1 MTDQVSME
9 LIMHPKH
16 IKKDVKNGVHE
27 SFHSQITQAKQLITG
42 WVKQP
47 EYESKMVRKIKL
59 ISLNIYD
66 IIVDIYTAV
75 IMHCA
80 KPIPYVSLASMVHI
94 DGFNK
99 SDSIKTVAELIALL
113 KDTGIYE
120 VSRRDSRYY
129 VQSLVN
135 LPEVLQ
141 RRIELSC
148 YLPPMVERP
157 KHIKDN
163 HTSGYL
169 TLNDSVLLGY
179 KENQHNMPLALDV
192 LNTLNSTA
200 FELDEYIINN
210 FKKDWHREELTD
222 DEIYLLDTKDRN
234 QYLIEKGTRRDYL
247 EQFEVLK
254 GHLKDRPFYFTNKY
268 DKRGRI
274 YTQGYHFSPQ
284 GTSFEKACINL
295 KTKEF
300 ITGEL

>member
-16 IKKDVKNGVHE
+16 IKKDVKEGVHK
-27 SFHSQITQAKQLITG
+27 SFTKTITQAKELITA
-42 WVKQP
+42 WVEQP
-47 EYESKMVRKIKL
+47 EHESKMARKSKL
-59 ISLNIYD
+59 LNLNIYD

-80 KPIPYVSLASMVHI
+80 KPMPYVSLASMVHI
-94 DGFNK
+94 DGFDK
-99 SDSIKTVAELIALL
+99 VDSIKVVAELIALL
-113 KDTGIYE
+113 KDTGIYAL
-120 VSRRDSRYY
+120 SRRDGKWY
-129 VQSLVN
+129 VESLVN

-141 RRIELSC
+141 RRIDLSC
-148 YLPPMVERP
+148 YLPPMVEQP
-157 KHIKDN
+157 QTIKNN

-169 TLNDSVLLGY
+169 TINDSVLLGF

-192 LNTLNSTA
+192 LNTLNNTV
-200 FELDEYIINN
+200 FELDEYIIDN
-210 FKKDWHREELTD
+210 FKKDWHRQELTD
-222 DEIYLLDTKDRN
+222 DEIYLLDTKSRN
-234 QYLIEKGTRRDYL
+234 QYLIEKGTRRDHL